1 MSDDKDLNQKNEK
14 EIKLS
19 DQLKK
24 FYQTQNNI
32 HDNLIPNLLGGIA
45 IGLNPQN
52 NLKAIDP
59 PKLLGDTAIDLSK
72 TNLNNNI
79 VLPNLLNQVT
89 LGLKNPL
96 NKNYIDTK
104 KILAA
109 STNPLNYLNSTKTI
123 EATKT
128 IASSIINK
136 NIIENDIKTAEAAKT
151 LVNII
156 KPTFTNLKSPDVAKK
171 ITEEIGIG
179 LPSISQQNIKSFT
192 DTLLNNLELVK
203 PPKIPSNVY
212 LSNLLV
218 KTKIN
223 IF

>member
-32 HDNLIPNLLGGIA
+32 QDILIPNLLGGIA
-45 IGLNPQN
+45 IGLNTQN

-59 PKLLGDTAIDLSK
+59 PKLLGDTGVDLSK

-79 VLPNLLNQVT
+79 LVPNLLNQVT

-104 KILAA
+104 K
-109 STNPLNYLNSTKTI
+109 NSSCK
-123 EATKT
+123 
-128 IASSIINK
+128 
-136 NIIENDIKTAEAAKT
+136 
-151 LVNII
+151 
-156 KPTFTNLKSPDVAKK
+156 
-171 ITEEIGIG
+171 
-179 LPSISQQNIKSFT
+179 
-192 DTLLNNLELVK
+192 
-203 PPKIPSNVY
+203 Y
-212 LSNLLV
+212 
-218 KTKIN
+218 
-223 IF
+223 